1 MNIILNGDNKVIP
14 APANILTLLD
24 ALSIEPR
31 KIAVERNLEIVPKSA
46 YSKTQLNEGDRIEI
60 VQFVGGG

>member
-1 MNIILNGDNKVIP
+1 MNIILNGDNKVIS

-31 KIAVERNLEIVPKSA
+31 KMAVERNLEIVPKSA